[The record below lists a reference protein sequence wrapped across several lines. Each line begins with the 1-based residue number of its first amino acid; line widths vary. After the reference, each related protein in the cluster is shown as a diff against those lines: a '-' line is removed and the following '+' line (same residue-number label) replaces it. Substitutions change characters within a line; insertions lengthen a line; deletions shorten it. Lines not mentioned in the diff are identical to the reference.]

1 MPKGTVNTE
10 LVKQAYSK
18 IQYDSDMLLDFQQCC
33 DPNEGPMF
41 FMKKYVNIQHPTK
54 GGIPFEPYDYQEDLI
69 QNYNENRYSI
79 NMLGRQMGKTT
90 VAAGYLLW
98 LTRAH
103 AAQSM

>member
-41 FMKKYVNIQHPTK
+41 FMKKYVNC
-54 GGIPFEPYDYQEDLI
+54 
-69 QNYNENRYSI
+69 
-79 NMLGRQMGKTT
+79 
-90 VAAGYLLW
+90 LLY
-98 LTRAH
+98 TSPSPRDMRRPRMPSSA
-103 AAQSM
+103 